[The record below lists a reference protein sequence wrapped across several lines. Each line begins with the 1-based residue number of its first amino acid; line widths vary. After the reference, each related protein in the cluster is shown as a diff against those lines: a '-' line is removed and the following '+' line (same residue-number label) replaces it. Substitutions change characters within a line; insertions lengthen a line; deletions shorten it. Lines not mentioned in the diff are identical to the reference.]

1 MRDGSLSRLLP
12 RRGDYAALRSSWRVD
27 LLAGVTVAVVAL
39 PLALAF
45 GVASGLGARA
55 GLVTAI
61 VAGIA
66 AGVFG
71 GSNVQVSGPTGAM
84 TVVLA
89 PVVAKVGFDGVIIV
103 ALAAGAVLM
112 LAGAARLG
120 RYVSFLPWPVIEGF
134 TVGIGI
140 IIFLQQVPAALGLS
154 APVAENTA
162 VSAASALSNAAGAH
176 WQAVAVVAIVSLLMV
191 VLPRMHRSLPASLVA
206 VVVATALAEL
216 AGWEIP
222 RIGAIPSSLPL
233 PGLPGF
239 DFQQAPELVSA
250 VFAVAALAA
259 IESLLSARVADGM
272 ADGEEHD
279 PDRELFG
286 QGVANAASALFGG
299 MPATGAIARTA
310 VNVRAGARTRLAATT
325 HGVVLVAVVLLL
337 APAIG
342 LVPLAALAGV
352 LMVTAVHMVEFGSV
366 GRILRSTRADAAVL
380 LATATATVAFDL
392 VVAVE
397 VGIVLASVLALR
409 ELARSA
415 SFERDPLD
423 SVDIDPTLEHE
434 LIGEHVVAY
443 RLDGALFFGAAQRF
457 LLELTD
463 VTDVEVV
470 ILRLGRLRML
480 DATGA
485 QALGELVTRLQNRGI
500 KVMLVCVRPQHRR
513 LIEEVGVLDALA
525 HENRVLPTIDDAL
538 VRASDYL
545 SGRRPPAARQP
556 GTSPQE
562 LVMQ

>member
-1 MRDGSLSRLLP
+1 MKRGELTRLLP
-12 RRGDYAALRSSWRVD
+12 RSGDYAGLRGSWRVD

-71 GSNVQVSGPTGAM
+71 GSNAQVSGPTGAM

-89 PVVAKVGFDGVIIV
+89 PVVAKVGYDGVIVV
-103 ALAAGAVLM
+103 AIAAGIVLM

-140 IIFLQQVPAALGLS
+140 IIFLQQVPAALGFT
-154 APVAENTA
+154 APTAENTA
-162 VSAASALSNAAGAH
+162 VNAANALADATGAH
-176 WQAVAVVAIVSLLMV
+176 WQALAVVAIVGVLMV
-191 VLPRMHRSLPASLVA
+191 LLPRLHRSLPASLVA
-206 VVVATALAEL
+206 VVAATGFAEL
-216 AGWEIP
+216 AGWQIP
-222 RIGAIPSSLPL
+222 RIGDIPSGLPL
-233 PGLPGF
+233 PGLPDF
-239 DFQQAPELVSA
+239 DFQQAPQLVSA

-272 ADGEEHD
+272 VDGEGHD

-286 QGVANAASALFGG
+286 QGIANAASALFGG

-310 VNVRAGARTRLAATT
+310 VNVRAGARTRVAATT
-325 HGVVLVAVVLLL
+325 HGLVLVVVVVLL

-342 LVPLAALAGV
+342 MVPLAALAGV
-352 LMVTAVHMVEFGSV
+352 LMVTAVHMVEFGTV
-366 GRILRSTRADAAVL
+366 GRIMRSTRADAAVL
-380 LATATATVAFDL
+380 LVTATATVAFDL
-392 VVAVE
+392 IVAVE

-415 SFERDPLD
+415 TFERDSLEA
-423 SVDIDPTLEHE
+423 VDIDPALEHE
-434 LIGEHVVAY
+434 LIGDHVVAY

-500 KVMLVCVRPQHRR
+500 KVMLVCVQPEHRR
-513 LIEEVGVLDALA
+513 LIEQVGVLDALA

-538 VRASDYL
+538 ARASDYL
-545 SGRRPPAARQP
+545 ARKRPPKNRPP
-556 GTSPQE
+556 GTSQKD
-562 LVMQ
+562 LVLQ